1 MPPTLDPPGTV
12 IALTRHGQ
20 TDWNAQKKLQGSTDI
35 PLNDTGRRQAVESS
49 ARFERGR
56 WHSIVTSPLSR
67 AVETGRII
75 DDGLGIEVAGSYHD
89 LRERHYGDAEGMTL
103 DEASALW
110 EYDAYPGLE
119 DRHLVATR
127 GIGSL
132 ERIADDLPG
141 AAVIVVAHGT
151 LIREVLQRIAGVR
164 IPPILNAATS
174 MVGLTDGGWRVLTVN
189 GEHHPG

>member
-1 MPPTLDPPGTV
+1 MPSTLDLPGTV

-20 TDWNAQKKLQGSTDI
+20 TNWNAQMKLQGSTDI
-35 PLNDTGRRQAVESS
+35 PLNDVGRRQAAESG
-49 ARFERGR
+49 ARFERGV

-67 AVETGRII
+67 AAETGRII
-75 DDGLGIEVAGSYHD
+75 ADGLGIEVAGSYHD

-119 DRHLVATR
+119 DRHVVATR

-132 ERIADDLPG
+132 EKVAGDLPG
-141 AAVIVVAHGT
+141 ASVIVVAHGT
-151 LIREVLQRIAGVR
+151 LIREVLQRIAGVP

-174 MVGLTDGGWRVLTVN
+174 MVGLSDRGWRVLTVN
-189 GEHHPG
+189 GEDYPG